1 MKKEVRMRVE
11 YSTLIPV
18 GQTSKVSVDH
28 NCHSESFDCAQDKLC
43 EESRSYKKKR
53 DSSSLRSSE

>member
-1 MKKEVRMRVE
+1 MRVE

-18 GQTSKVSVDH
+18 GQTSIVSVDH
-28 NCHSESFDCAQDKLC
+28 NCHAERS

-53 DSSSLRSSE
+53 DSLSHRSSE